1 MLLFLQMT
9 KSSKKSLVL
18 VALLEQFQNQPTI
31 IFNASVE
38 ATHQLFL
45 LLRYFYE
52 GDESRVTEYSSR
64 QPQHIRR

>member
-1 MLLFLQMT
+1 MT
-9 KSSKKSLVL
+9 KASKKSLVL
-18 VALLEQFQNQPTI
+18 VALLEQFQKQPTI

-45 LLRYFYE
+45 LLRNFYD
-52 GDESRVTEYSSR
+52 GDKSRVSEYSSR